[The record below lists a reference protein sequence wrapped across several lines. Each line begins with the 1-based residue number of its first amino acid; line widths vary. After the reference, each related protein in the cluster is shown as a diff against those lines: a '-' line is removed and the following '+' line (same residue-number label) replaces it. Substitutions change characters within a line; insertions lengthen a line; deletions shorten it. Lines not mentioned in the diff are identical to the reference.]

1 MKWFGKSAQQE
12 RIDGLA
18 FENAELVREVRE
30 LRTEV
35 ANTGIL
41 LTSARDSRDIA
52 LRRNSH
58 LEAEVEKLAADVAG
72 LLPDAEKYR
81 AQRAKAKLNL
91 RQFQAAVAEASVAAS
106 SGAVV

>member
-52 LRRNSH
+52 LRRNAH

-81 AQRAKAKLNL
+81 AQRAKASLNL
-91 RQFQAAVAEASVAAS
+91 KQFRKPAPAASV
-106 SGAVV
+106 GALS